1 MAAQDVASLS
11 DLLHTSSPGE
21 RARAENAPEHAPEH
35 APTEHRDDAGSLPSP
50 QEEERLLTEKVRL
63 NGARDALIQR
73 RTRLLA
79 EIEALQVRTR
89 HLLGARKQ
97 AAAAAAAAAVA
108 PDAPDAAADAAGP
121 LTARPQ
127 PDELLAFNVHPSSDW
142 PLRLQLAASM
152 LPHLT
157 VANARESSVAGRR
170 RITYTLESAH
180 FRLHVDLEVEA
191 ALLVALRLLP
201 RDDTALLLVSPSCR
215 DVILCNYVPRAK
227 INLLM
232 YSANSLAA
240 LAAQRHDAWRRLA
253 RAYRDRA
260 VPSASNALAIDAGAD
275 RVVVTWDLVLEDAV
289 VGDVESRV
297 RVDVVLARRLLAL
310 SHEATRVVTRL
321 ARESSVAAAVETF
334 LRLTYAVEPAP

>member
-21 RARAENAPEHAPEH
+21 RTPTESAPEHAPEH
-35 APTEHRDDAGSLPSP
+35 ALAEAGSLPSP
-50 QEEERLLTEKVRL
+50 QEEERLLIEKVRL
-63 NGARDALIQR
+63 NRARDALIQR

-97 AAAAAAAAAVA
+97 AAAAAASAAAAETANA
-108 PDAPDAAADAAGP
+108 PNAPADAAGP
-121 LTARPQ
+121 LALRPQ
-127 PDELLAFNVHPSSDW
+127 PDELLVFNVHPSSDW

-157 VANARESSVAGRR
+157 VADARESSVADRR

-180 FRLHVDLEVEA
+180 FCLHVDLEVEA
-191 ALLVALRLLP
+191 AQLVALQLLP
-201 RDDTALLLVSPSCR
+201 RDDTALLLVSLSCR
-215 DVILCNYVPRAK
+215 DVIMRNYVPRAK

-232 YSANSLAA
+232 YSADSLAA
-240 LAAQRHDAWRRLA
+240 LAAQRHDGLRRLA

-260 VPSASNALAIDAGAD
+260 VPSASNAVALAAGAD
-275 RVVVTWDLVLEDAV
+275 RVVVTWELVLEDAV
-289 VGDVESRV
+289 AGDVKSRV
-297 RVDVVLARRLLAL
+297 RVDVVLARRLLEL

-321 ARESSVAAAVETF
+321 ARESSVTAAVETF
-334 LRLTYAVEPAP
+334 LRLAYAIEPAP